1 MQEKPRSK
9 PYQQPNRGTDMEDIN
24 QELLQIVERIE
35 AQNATI
41 ADETEVRK
49 AIYAEAKSSGFDVKV
64 LRKVVALRKKRADEV
79 AEEDAIEMMY
89 REALG
94 M

>member
-1 MQEKPRSK
+1 MQ
-9 PYQQPNRGTDMEDIN
+9 DIN

-41 ADETEVRK
+41 SDETEIRK

>member
-1 MQEKPRSK
+1 MQ
-9 PYQQPNRGTDMEDIN
+9 DIN

-41 ADETEVRK
+41 SDETEARK

-64 LRKVVALRKKRADEV
+64 LRKVVALRKKRADDL
-79 AEEDAIEMMY
+79 AEEEAIETMY
-89 REALG
+89 RSALG

>member
-1 MQEKPRSK
+1 MQ
-9 PYQQPNRGTDMEDIN
+9 DIN

-41 ADETEVRK
+41 SDETEVRK
-49 AIYAEAKSSGFDVKV
+49 TIYADAKSSGIDVKV
-64 LRKVVALRKKRADEV
+64 LRKVVALRKKRADDL
-79 AEEDAIEMMY
+79 AEEDFIEMTY

>member
-1 MQEKPRSK
+1 MQDE
-9 PYQQPNRGTDMEDIN
+9 IN

-41 ADETEVRK
+41 ADETEIRK

-79 AEEDAIEMMY
+79 AEEEAIEMTY
-89 REALG
+89 RAALG

>member
-1 MQEKPRSK
+1 
-9 PYQQPNRGTDMEDIN
+9 MEDIN
-24 QELLQIVERIE
+24 KELLQIVERIE

-49 AIYAEAKSSGFDVKV
+49 TIYAEAKSSGFDVKV

>member
-1 MQEKPRSK
+1 MP
-9 PYQQPNRGTDMEDIN
+9 DIN
-24 QELLQIVERIE
+24 EELLQIVERIE

-49 AIYAEAKSSGFDVKV
+49 AIYADAKASGFDVKV
-64 LRKVVALRKKRADEV
+64 LRKVVTLRKKRADDL
-79 AEEDAIEMMY
+79 ATEEAIEMTY
-89 REALG
+89 RAALG

>member
-1 MQEKPRSK
+1 
-9 PYQQPNRGTDMEDIN
+9 MEDIN

-41 ADETEVRK
+41 ADETEIRK

>member
-1 MQEKPRSK
+1 MQYE
-9 PYQQPNRGTDMEDIN
+9 IH

-41 ADETEVRK
+41 SDETEVRK
-49 AIYAEAKSSGFDVKV
+49 AIYADAKSSGFDVKV

-79 AEEDAIEMMY
+79 AEEEAIEMTY
-89 REALG
+89 RAALG

>member
-1 MQEKPRSK
+1 MQDE
-9 PYQQPNRGTDMEDIN
+9 IN

-41 ADETEVRK
+41 SDETEVRK

>member
-1 MQEKPRSK
+1 MQ
-9 PYQQPNRGTDMEDIN
+9 DIN

-41 ADETEVRK
+41 LDETEVRK
-49 AIYAEAKSSGFDVKV
+49 TIYADAKSSGFDVKV

-79 AEEDAIEMMY
+79 AEEEAIEMTY
-89 REALG
+89 RAALG

>member
-1 MQEKPRSK
+1 MQ
-9 PYQQPNRGTDMEDIN
+9 DIN

-41 ADETEVRK
+41 ADETEARK

-64 LRKVVALRKKRADEV
+64 LRKVVALRTTRADDL
-79 AEEDAIEMMY
+79 AEEDFIEMTY

>member
-1 MQEKPRSK
+1 MQ
-9 PYQQPNRGTDMEDIN
+9 DIN
-24 QELLQIVERIE
+24 RELLQIVERIE

-41 ADETEVRK
+41 ADETEIRK
-49 AIYAEAKSSGFDVKV
+49 AIYAEAKSSGYDAKV

-79 AEEDAIEMMY
+79 AEEEVIEMTY
-89 REALG
+89 RAALG

>member
-1 MQEKPRSK
+1 MQ
-9 PYQQPNRGTDMEDIN
+9 DIN

-41 ADETEVRK
+41 ADETEIRK
-49 AIYAEAKSSGFDVKV
+49 TIYAEAKSSGYDAKV

-79 AEEDAIEMMY
+79 AEEEAIEMTY
-89 REALG
+89 RAALG

>member
-1 MQEKPRSK
+1 MQDE
-9 PYQQPNRGTDMEDIN
+9 IN

-41 ADETEVRK
+41 SDETEIRK
-49 AIYAEAKSSGFDVKV
+49 AIYADAKSSGFDVKV

-79 AEEDAIEMMY
+79 AEEEAIEMTY
-89 REALG
+89 RAALG

>member
-1 MQEKPRSK
+1 MQDE
-9 PYQQPNRGTDMEDIN
+9 IN

-41 ADETEVRK
+41 ADETEIRK
-49 AIYAEAKSSGFDVKV
+49 AIYAEAKSSGYDAKV
-64 LRKVVALRKKRADEV
+64 LRKVVALRKKRADDL
-79 AEEDAIEMMY
+79 AEEEAIEMTY
-89 REALG
+89 RAALG

>member
-1 MQEKPRSK
+1 MQ
-9 PYQQPNRGTDMEDIN
+9 NDIN

-49 AIYAEAKSSGFDVKV
+49 TIYADAKASGFDVKV
-64 LRKVVALRKKRADEV
+64 LRKIVALRKKHADEV

>member
-1 MQEKPRSK
+1 MQ
-9 PYQQPNRGTDMEDIN
+9 DIN

-41 ADETEVRK
+41 ADETEIRK
-49 AIYAEAKSSGFDVKV
+49 AIYAEAKSSGYDAKV

-79 AEEDAIEMMY
+79 AEEEAIEMTY
-89 REALG
+89 RAALG
-94 M
+94 MD

>member
-1 MQEKPRSK
+1 MQ
-9 PYQQPNRGTDMEDIN
+9 DIN

-41 ADETEVRK
+41 SDETEVRK
-49 AIYAEAKSSGFDVKV
+49 TIYADAKSSGFDVKV
-64 LRKVVALRKKRADEV
+64 LRKVVALRKKRADDL
-79 AEEDAIEMMY
+79 AEEDFIEMTY

>member
-1 MQEKPRSK
+1 
-9 PYQQPNRGTDMEDIN
+9 MEDIN
-24 QELLQIVERIE
+24 KELLQIVERIE
-35 AQNATI
+35 AQNAKI

>member
-1 MQEKPRSK
+1 MP
-9 PYQQPNRGTDMEDIN
+9 DIN
-24 QELLQIVERIE
+24 QELLQIVKRIE

-41 ADETEVRK
+41 ADETEARK
-49 AIYAEAKSSGFDVKV
+49 AIYADAKSSGFDVKV

-79 AEEDAIEMMY
+79 AEEEVIEMTY
-89 REALG
+89 RAALG

>member
-1 MQEKPRSK
+1 MQ
-9 PYQQPNRGTDMEDIN
+9 DIN

-41 ADETEVRK
+41 SHETEVRK
-49 AIYAEAKSSGFDVKV
+49 AIYADAKSSGFDVKV

>member
-1 MQEKPRSK
+1 MQ
-9 PYQQPNRGTDMEDIN
+9 DIN
-24 QELLQIVERIE
+24 KELLQIVERIE

-41 ADETEVRK
+41 SDETEIRK
-49 AIYAEAKSSGFDVKV
+49 AIYADAKSSGFDVKV

-79 AEEDAIEMMY
+79 AEEEAIEMTY
-89 REALG
+89 RAALG